1 MVRRT
6 SWVIL
11 VLLMTITFDARAERL
26 KDLADMLGARSNQLV
41 GFGLVVGLQGSG
53 DDLYAGTSSQSTATM
68 LRQLGINLD
77 PNFLRLRN
85 VAAAMV
91 TAEMPAFVAPGQRV
105 DVTVSSMGNA
115 RSLAGGT
122 LISSPLKGADGKVY
136 AVAQGPLSVG
146 GYIAG
151 GLTGSQMLKNVT
163 TVGRIPNGALVER
176 EISVDM
182 PSDVIKISLRSPDF
196 TTAVRMAQAVDAAVG
211 AAVPAGTPAVG
222 APAAAAAAPG
232 AAAAAPV
239 PWALAKHGGL
249 IEVRVPTTYA
259 PRVPALLALL
269 EAVDIQPDAVN
280 RVVVNER
287 TGTVVLGDSVRLA
300 PVAIAHGGLTLE
312 VREQPLVSQPTAFT
326 SGRTTV
332 VPSTQISMQDIKSP
346 MYALSPG
353 ASLGEVVKALNT
365 LGVSPRDLV
374 TILQALKTSGALR
387 AQLEVQ

>member
-1 MVRRT
+1 MLRRAPLVIVMLMMVV
-6 SWVIL
+6 S
-11 VLLMTITFDARAERL
+11 FDARAERL

-41 GFGLVVGLQGSG
+41 GFGLVVGLQGTG

-85 VAAAMV
+85 VAAVMV
-91 TAEMPAFVAPGQRV
+91 TSEMPAFVAPGQRL

-122 LISSPLKGADGKVY
+122 LISSPLKGADGRVY
-136 AVAQGPLSVG
+136 AVGQGPLSVG
-146 GYIAG
+146 GYLAS

-176 EISVDM
+176 EIPVDM
-182 PSDVIKISLRSPDF
+182 PSDTIKISLRSPDF
-196 TTAVRMAQAVDAAVG
+196 TTAVRMAQAVDTALI
-211 AAVPAGTPAVG
+211 AAVPAGTLAVG
-222 APAAAAAAPG
+222 AAATPPPGAPPG
-232 AAAAAPV
+232 AAV
-239 PWALAKHGGL
+239 PWAMAKHGGI

-332 VPSTQISMQDIKSP
+332 VPSTQISMQDVKAP

-365 LGVSPRDLV
+365 LGVTPRDLV